1 MSEAYP
7 DSIYQGKVDF
17 MHSKTREN
25 LMWAFAGESQAR
37 NRYTMAASIS
47 RKGNLE
53 VVARVFDFTAE
64 QERAHAKV
72 FYEFLRPC
80 SGQNIQIDGTYP
92 VDIFSDALQ
101 HLRAAQHNEYQE
113 WEHDYAEFAKV
124 AEEEGFQLIGKNFS
138 MISRIEQTHGDRF
151 GLYADWLEQGK
162 LFLADSEVTWMCLNC
177 GQIIQAASAPKECP
191 VCRHNQGFF
200 IRLELAP
207 YTKEASGKQ

>member
-17 MHSKTREN
+17 QHSKTREN
-25 LMWAFAGESQAR
+25 LMRAFAGESQAR
-37 NRYTMAASIS
+37 NRYTMAAGIS

-53 VVARVFDFTAE
+53 VVARVFEFTAE

-72 FYEFLRPC
+72 FYDFLQYG

-92 VDIFSDALQ
+92 VDIFPDALQ

-113 WEHDYAEFAKV
+113 WEHDYAEFARV
-124 AEEEGFQLIGKNFS
+124 AEEEGFQRIGKTFS
-138 MISRIEQTHGDRF
+138 MISGIEQTHGDRF
-151 GLYADWLEQGK
+151 GLYADLLEQGK
-162 LFLADSEVTWMCLNC
+162 LFVADSQVAWMCLNC
-177 GQIIQAASAPKECP
+177 GQIIRASAAPQECP

-200 IRLELAP
+200 LRLELAP
-207 YTKEASGKQ
+207 YTKET